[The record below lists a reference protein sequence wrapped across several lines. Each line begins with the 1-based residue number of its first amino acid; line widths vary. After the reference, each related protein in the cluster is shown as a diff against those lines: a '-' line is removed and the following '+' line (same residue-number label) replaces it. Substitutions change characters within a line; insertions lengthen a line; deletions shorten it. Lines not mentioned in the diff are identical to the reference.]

1 MTDII
6 IASAAEIVTTL
17 LVTLIGVLGAWL
29 TLKLGKRVEL
39 TSINVAMQEVIL
51 LAQQTVEELQ
61 QTFVDRVKAQR
72 EDGKLTEAEIKALG
86 SMLLEQTKKK
96 MSDPTIKLLEGA
108 AVDINALIKSAGESY
123 ITKMKNEQVEILPGI
138 LQYEEHDTEK

>member
-39 TSINVAMQEVIL
+39 TSINAAMQEVIL

-61 QTFVDRVKAQR
+61 QTFVERVKAQR

-86 SMLLEQTKKK
+86 SMLLEQTKQK
-96 MSDPTIKLLEGA
+96 MSGPTIKLLEGA

-123 ITKMKNEQVEILPGI
+123 ITKMKNEQVAILPGV
-138 LQYEEHDTEK
+138 LQYEEYDTEK